1 MNNRLA
7 IQDLAGLLAE
17 YTGKDKNSSER
28 FLREFIAVVSEGV
41 YTDKLV
47 KVKGLGTFKIIPVE
61 KRESIHV
68 NTGERF
74 VIPEH
79 YKFSFLP
86 DKELRELVNKPFSFF
101 ETTELRENVD
111 FTDMDVV
118 LDEPDIKETE
128 DESIEEMI
136 PEEKHL
142 PEEEPVVFSEEE
154 PAGQPED
161 EGMDTLEPVVDERS
175 DSSGP
180 DSPSEEVETGPDA
193 ERKKPR
199 TKRIAVVSMFV
210 FLLMLFNIGLYLNR
224 TYFFEKEKEPLRI
237 DTVFPK
243 GETVATEAVP
253 DTTIVFANE
262 DSSQTVGETTVENPE
277 VEPEAVSP
285 KVIARVKIEPG
296 SRLTLISLKYYGSK
310 LFWVY
315 LYEYNRAV
323 ITDPNNVPIGTV
335 IEVPAP
341 EMYGIDR
348 RDRSSIEKAAAPAAE
363 QAALPGARQKEP
375 RHQHACCLLHE
386 GQHIIIDGINIP
398 HDEQDEQKR
407 QQRCHEQHP
416 QKQHLGHKAVE
427 HRVGAAQTFEHRKTS
442 CVVVVL
448 F

>member
-142 PEEEPVVFSEEE
+142 PEEEPVVFSEEGSAVPPEEDPVVFSEEE

-180 DSPSEEVETGPDA
+180 DSPIEEVETGPDA
-193 ERKKPR
+193 ERKKLR

-224 TYFFEKEKEPLRI
+224 AYFFKKGKEPLRI

-277 VEPEAVSP
+277 VEPEATSP

-348 RDRSSIEKAAAPAAE
+348 HDRSSIEKAAA
-363 QAALPGARQKEP
+363 RQTEILSGK
-375 RHQHACCLLHE
+375 L
-386 GQHIIIDGINIP
+386 
-398 HDEQDEQKR
+398 
-407 QQRCHEQHP
+407 
-416 QKQHLGHKAVE
+416 
-427 HRVGAAQTFEHRKTS
+427 
-442 CVVVVL
+442 
-448 F
+448 

>member
-142 PEEEPVVFSEEE
+142 PEEEPVVFSEEGSAVPPEEDPVVFSEEE

-180 DSPSEEVETGPDA
+180 DSPIEEVETGPDV

-224 TYFFEKEKEPLRI
+224 AYFFKKGKEPLRI

-277 VEPEAVSP
+277 VEPEATSP

-348 RDRSSIEKAAAPAAE
+348 HDRSSIEKAAA
-363 QAALPGARQKEP
+363 RQTEILSGK
-375 RHQHACCLLHE
+375 L
-386 GQHIIIDGINIP
+386 
-398 HDEQDEQKR
+398 
-407 QQRCHEQHP
+407 
-416 QKQHLGHKAVE
+416 
-427 HRVGAAQTFEHRKTS
+427 
-442 CVVVVL
+442 
-448 F
+448 

>member
-118 LDEPDIKETE
+118 LDEPNIKETE

-142 PEEEPVVFSEEE
+142 PEEEPVVFSEEGSAVPPEEDPVVFSEEE

-180 DSPSEEVETGPDA
+180 DSPREEVETGLDA

-277 VEPEAVSP
+277 VESEAVSP

-348 RDRSSIEKAAAPAAE
+348 RDRSSIEKAAA
-363 QAALPGARQKEP
+363 RQTEILSGK
-375 RHQHACCLLHE
+375 L
-386 GQHIIIDGINIP
+386 
-398 HDEQDEQKR
+398 
-407 QQRCHEQHP
+407 
-416 QKQHLGHKAVE
+416 
-427 HRVGAAQTFEHRKTS
+427 
-442 CVVVVL
+442 
-448 F
+448 

>member
-1 MNNRLA
+1 MNNRLT

-17 YTGKDKNSSER
+17 YTGKDKNSSEH

-74 VIPEH
+74 VIPGH

-101 ETTELRENVD
+101 ETTELGENVD

-118 LDEPDIKETE
+118 PDELEIKETE
-128 DESIEEMI
+128 DESVEEVM
-136 PEEKHL
+136 PEENHL
-142 PEEEPVVFSEEE
+142 SEEEPVVSSEEDSVVPSKEELVVPSEEE

-161 EGMDTLEPVVDERS
+161 EGVDILEPVVDERPE
-175 DSSGP
+175 DSEP
-180 DSPSEEVETGPDA
+180 DSPSEEAETCPDA

-199 TKRIAVVSMFV
+199 TKRIAVVSVFV
-210 FLLMLFNIGLYLNR
+210 FLLILFNIGLYLNR
-224 TYFFEKEKEPLRI
+224 ACFFEKEKETLKV

-243 GETVATEAVP
+243 GEIVATEVVA
-253 DTTIVFANE
+253 DTATVFAKE
-262 DSSQTVGETTVENPE
+262 DSARIVSETTEEKPAVK
-277 VEPEAVSP
+277 PEAASP
-285 KVIARVKIEPG
+285 EVIARVKIEPG

-315 LYEYNRAV
+315 LYEYNKNV
-323 ITDPNNVPIGTV
+323 IKDPNNVPIGTV

-348 RDRSSIEKAAAPAAE
+348 RDRSSIEKAAA
-363 QAALPGARQKEP
+363 RQTEI
-375 RHQHACCLLHE
+375 LS
-386 GQHIIIDGINIP
+386 G
-398 HDEQDEQKR
+398 
-407 QQRCHEQHP
+407 
-416 QKQHLGHKAVE
+416 KQ
-427 HRVGAAQTFEHRKTS
+427 
-442 CVVVVL
+442 
-448 F
+448 

>member
-1 MNNRLA
+1 MNNRLT

-47 KVKGLGTFKIIPVE
+47 KVKGIGTFKIIPVE

-142 PEEEPVVFSEEE
+142 PEEEPVVFSEEGSAVPPEEDPVVFSEEE

-161 EGMDTLEPVVDERS
+161 EGMDTLEPVVDEHS

-224 TYFFEKEKEPLRI
+224 AYFFKKGKEPLRI

-277 VEPEAVSP
+277 VEPEATSP

-323 ITDPNNVPIGTV
+323 ITDLNNVPIGTV

-348 RDRSSIEKAAAPAAE
+348 RDRSSIEKAAA
-363 QAALPGARQKEP
+363 RQTEILSGK
-375 RHQHACCLLHE
+375 L
-386 GQHIIIDGINIP
+386 
-398 HDEQDEQKR
+398 
-407 QQRCHEQHP
+407 
-416 QKQHLGHKAVE
+416 
-427 HRVGAAQTFEHRKTS
+427 
-442 CVVVVL
+442 
-448 F
+448 

>member
-118 LDEPDIKETE
+118 LDEPNIKETE

-136 PEEKHL
+136 PEEKHF
-142 PEEEPVVFSEEE
+142 PEEEPVVFSEEGSAVPPEEDPVVFSEEE
-154 PAGQPED
+154 PAGPPED

-224 TYFFEKEKEPLRI
+224 TYFFKKEKEPLRI

-243 GETVATEAVP
+243 GETIATEAVP

-277 VEPEAVSP
+277 VEPEAASP

-348 RDRSSIEKAAAPAAE
+348 RDRSSIEKAAA
-363 QAALPGARQKEP
+363 RQTEILSGK
-375 RHQHACCLLHE
+375 L
-386 GQHIIIDGINIP
+386 
-398 HDEQDEQKR
+398 
-407 QQRCHEQHP
+407 
-416 QKQHLGHKAVE
+416 
-427 HRVGAAQTFEHRKTS
+427 
-442 CVVVVL
+442 
-448 F
+448 

>member
-118 LDEPDIKETE
+118 LDEPNIKETE

-142 PEEEPVVFSEEE
+142 PEEEPVVFSEEGSAVPPEEDPVVFSEEE

-175 DSSGP
+175 DSSEP

-277 VEPEAVSP
+277 VESEAVSP

-348 RDRSSIEKAAAPAAE
+348 RDRSSIEKAAA
-363 QAALPGARQKEP
+363 RQTEILSGK
-375 RHQHACCLLHE
+375 L
-386 GQHIIIDGINIP
+386 
-398 HDEQDEQKR
+398 
-407 QQRCHEQHP
+407 
-416 QKQHLGHKAVE
+416 
-427 HRVGAAQTFEHRKTS
+427 
-442 CVVVVL
+442 
-448 F
+448 

>member
-1 MNNRLA
+1 MNNRLT

-47 KVKGLGTFKIIPVE
+47 KVKGIGTFKIIPVE

-142 PEEEPVVFSEEE
+142 PEEEPVVFSEEGSAVPPEEDPVVFSEEE

-161 EGMDTLEPVVDERS
+161 GGMDTLEPVVDEHS

-224 TYFFEKEKEPLRI
+224 AYFFKKGKEPLRI

-277 VEPEAVSP
+277 VEPEATSP

-348 RDRSSIEKAAAPAAE
+348 RDRSSIEKAAA
-363 QAALPGARQKEP
+363 RQTEILSGK
-375 RHQHACCLLHE
+375 L
-386 GQHIIIDGINIP
+386 
-398 HDEQDEQKR
+398 
-407 QQRCHEQHP
+407 
-416 QKQHLGHKAVE
+416 
-427 HRVGAAQTFEHRKTS
+427 
-442 CVVVVL
+442 
-448 F
+448 

>member
-1 MNNRLA
+1 MNNRLT

-47 KVKGLGTFKIIPVE
+47 KVKGIGTFKIIPVE

-142 PEEEPVVFSEEE
+142 PEEEPVVFSEEGSAVPPEEDPVVFSEEE

-161 EGMDTLEPVVDERS
+161 EGMDTLEPVVDEHS
-175 DSSGP
+175 DNSGP

-224 TYFFEKEKEPLRI
+224 AYFFKKGKEPLRI

-277 VEPEAVSP
+277 VEPEATSP

-348 RDRSSIEKAAAPAAE
+348 RDRSSIEKAAA
-363 QAALPGARQKEP
+363 RQTEILSGK
-375 RHQHACCLLHE
+375 L
-386 GQHIIIDGINIP
+386 
-398 HDEQDEQKR
+398 
-407 QQRCHEQHP
+407 
-416 QKQHLGHKAVE
+416 
-427 HRVGAAQTFEHRKTS
+427 
-442 CVVVVL
+442 
-448 F
+448 

>member
-136 PEEKHL
+136 PEEKHF
-142 PEEEPVVFSEEE
+142 PEEEPVVFSEEGSAVPPEEDPVVFSEEE

-175 DSSGP
+175 DSSGS

-224 TYFFEKEKEPLRI
+224 TYFFKKEKEPLRI

-243 GETVATEAVP
+243 GETIATEAVP

-277 VEPEAVSP
+277 VEPEAASP

-323 ITDPNNVPIGTV
+323 ITEPNNVPIGTV

-348 RDRSSIEKAAAPAAE
+348 RDRSSIEKAAA
-363 QAALPGARQKEP
+363 RQTEILSGK
-375 RHQHACCLLHE
+375 L
-386 GQHIIIDGINIP
+386 
-398 HDEQDEQKR
+398 
-407 QQRCHEQHP
+407 
-416 QKQHLGHKAVE
+416 
-427 HRVGAAQTFEHRKTS
+427 
-442 CVVVVL
+442 
-448 F
+448 

>member
-142 PEEEPVVFSEEE
+142 PEEEPVVFSEEGSAVPPEEDPVVFSEEE

-210 FLLMLFNIGLYLNR
+210 FILILFNIGL
-224 TYFFEKEKEPLRI
+224 
-237 DTVFPK
+237 
-243 GETVATEAVP
+243 
-253 DTTIVFANE
+253 
-262 DSSQTVGETTVENPE
+262 
-277 VEPEAVSP
+277 
-285 KVIARVKIEPG
+285 
-296 SRLTLISLKYYGSK
+296 
-310 LFWVY
+310 
-315 LYEYNRAV
+315 
-323 ITDPNNVPIGTV
+323 
-335 IEVPAP
+335 
-341 EMYGIDR
+341 
-348 RDRSSIEKAAAPAAE
+348 
-363 QAALPGARQKEP
+363 
-375 RHQHACCLLHE
+375 
-386 GQHIIIDGINIP
+386 
-398 HDEQDEQKR
+398 
-407 QQRCHEQHP
+407 
-416 QKQHLGHKAVE
+416 
-427 HRVGAAQTFEHRKTS
+427 
-442 CVVVVL
+442 
-448 F
+448 

>member
-128 DESIEEMI
+128 QGISGQTEDESIEEMI

-142 PEEEPVVFSEEE
+142 PEEEPVVFSEEGSAVPPEEDPVVFSEEE

-348 RDRSSIEKAAAPAAE
+348 RDRSSVEKAAA
-363 QAALPGARQKEP
+363 RQTEILSGK
-375 RHQHACCLLHE
+375 L
-386 GQHIIIDGINIP
+386 
-398 HDEQDEQKR
+398 
-407 QQRCHEQHP
+407 
-416 QKQHLGHKAVE
+416 
-427 HRVGAAQTFEHRKTS
+427 
-442 CVVVVL
+442 
-448 F
+448 

>member
-142 PEEEPVVFSEEE
+142 PEEEPVVFSEEGSAVPPEEDPVVFSEEE

-161 EGMDTLEPVVDERS
+161 EGMDTL
-175 DSSGP
+175 
-180 DSPSEEVETGPDA
+180 
-193 ERKKPR
+193 
-199 TKRIAVVSMFV
+199 
-210 FLLMLFNIGLYLNR
+210 
-224 TYFFEKEKEPLRI
+224 
-237 DTVFPK
+237 
-243 GETVATEAVP
+243 
-253 DTTIVFANE
+253 
-262 DSSQTVGETTVENPE
+262 
-277 VEPEAVSP
+277 
-285 KVIARVKIEPG
+285 
-296 SRLTLISLKYYGSK
+296 
-310 LFWVY
+310 
-315 LYEYNRAV
+315 
-323 ITDPNNVPIGTV
+323 
-335 IEVPAP
+335 
-341 EMYGIDR
+341 
-348 RDRSSIEKAAAPAAE
+348 
-363 QAALPGARQKEP
+363 
-375 RHQHACCLLHE
+375 CLLYTS
-386 GQHIIIDGINIP
+386 DAA
-398 HDEQDEQKR
+398 DE
-407 QQRCHEQHP
+407 
-416 QKQHLGHKAVE
+416 
-427 HRVGAAQTFEHRKTS
+427 
-442 CVVVVL
+442 
-448 F
+448 

>member
-118 LDEPDIKETE
+118 LDEPNIKETE

-142 PEEEPVVFSEEE
+142 PEEEPVVFSEEGSAVPPEEDPVVFSEEE

-193 ERKKPR
+193 ERKKPC

-277 VEPEAVSP
+277 VESEAVSP

-348 RDRSSIEKAAAPAAE
+348 RDRSSIEKAAA
-363 QAALPGARQKEP
+363 ARL
-375 RHQHACCLLHE
+375 RY
-386 GQHIIIDGINIP
+386 
-398 HDEQDEQKR
+398 
-407 QQRCHEQHP
+407 
-416 QKQHLGHKAVE
+416 
-427 HRVGAAQTFEHRKTS
+427 
-442 CVVVVL
+442 
-448 F
+448 

>member
-118 LDEPDIKETE
+118 LDEPNIKETE

-142 PEEEPVVFSEEE
+142 PEEEPVVFSEEGSAVPPEEDPVVFSEEE

-180 DSPSEEVETGPDA
+180 DSPSEEVETGLDA

-224 TYFFEKEKEPLRI
+224 AYFFKKGKEPLRI

-277 VEPEAVSP
+277 VESEAVSP

-348 RDRSSIEKAAAPAAE
+348 RDRSSIEKAAA
-363 QAALPGARQKEP
+363 RQTEILSGK
-375 RHQHACCLLHE
+375 L
-386 GQHIIIDGINIP
+386 
-398 HDEQDEQKR
+398 
-407 QQRCHEQHP
+407 
-416 QKQHLGHKAVE
+416 
-427 HRVGAAQTFEHRKTS
+427 
-442 CVVVVL
+442 
-448 F
+448 

>member
-118 LDEPDIKETE
+118 LDEPNIKETE

-142 PEEEPVVFSEEE
+142 PEEEPVVFSEEGSAVPPEEDPVVFSEEE

-193 ERKKPR
+193 ERKKLR

-224 TYFFEKEKEPLRI
+224 AYFFKKGKEPLRI

-277 VEPEAVSP
+277 VEPEATSP

-348 RDRSSIEKAAAPAAE
+348 RDRSSIEKAAA
-363 QAALPGARQKEP
+363 RQTEILSGK
-375 RHQHACCLLHE
+375 L
-386 GQHIIIDGINIP
+386 
-398 HDEQDEQKR
+398 
-407 QQRCHEQHP
+407 
-416 QKQHLGHKAVE
+416 
-427 HRVGAAQTFEHRKTS
+427 
-442 CVVVVL
+442 
-448 F
+448 

>member
-142 PEEEPVVFSEEE
+142 PEEEPVVFSEEGSAVPPEEDPVVFSEEE

-161 EGMDTLEPVVDERS
+161 EGMDTLEPVVDEHS

-224 TYFFEKEKEPLRI
+224 AYFFKKGKEPLRI

-348 RDRSSIEKAAAPAAE
+348 RDRSSVEKAAA
-363 QAALPGARQKEP
+363 RQTEILSGK
-375 RHQHACCLLHE
+375 L
-386 GQHIIIDGINIP
+386 
-398 HDEQDEQKR
+398 
-407 QQRCHEQHP
+407 
-416 QKQHLGHKAVE
+416 
-427 HRVGAAQTFEHRKTS
+427 
-442 CVVVVL
+442 
-448 F
+448 

>member
-136 PEEKHL
+136 PEEKHF
-142 PEEEPVVFSEEE
+142 PEEEPVVFSEEGSAVPPEEDPVVFSEEE

-224 TYFFEKEKEPLRI
+224 TYFFKKEKEPLRI

-243 GETVATEAVP
+243 GETIATEAVP

-277 VEPEAVSP
+277 VEPEAASP
-285 KVIARVKIEPG
+285 KVIDRVKIETG

-348 RDRSSIEKAAAPAAE
+348 RDRSSIEKAAA
-363 QAALPGARQKEP
+363 RQTEI
-375 RHQHACCLLHE
+375 LI
-386 GQHIIIDGINIP
+386 G
-398 HDEQDEQKR
+398 
-407 QQRCHEQHP
+407 
-416 QKQHLGHKAVE
+416 
-427 HRVGAAQTFEHRKTS
+427 KT
-442 CVVVVL
+442 
-448 F
+448 

>member
-142 PEEEPVVFSEEE
+142 PEEEPVVFSEEGSAVPPEEDPVVFSEEE

-180 DSPSEEVETGPDA
+180 DSPSEEVETGLDA

-224 TYFFEKEKEPLRI
+224 SYFFEKEKEPLRI

-277 VEPEAVSP
+277 VESEAVSP

-348 RDRSSIEKAAAPAAE
+348 RDRSSIEKAAA
-363 QAALPGARQKEP
+363 RQTEILSGK
-375 RHQHACCLLHE
+375 L
-386 GQHIIIDGINIP
+386 
-398 HDEQDEQKR
+398 
-407 QQRCHEQHP
+407 
-416 QKQHLGHKAVE
+416 
-427 HRVGAAQTFEHRKTS
+427 
-442 CVVVVL
+442 
-448 F
+448 

>member
-1 MNNRLA
+1 MNNRLT

-47 KVKGLGTFKIIPVE
+47 KVKGIGTFKIIPVE

-142 PEEEPVVFSEEE
+142 PEEEPVVFSEEGSAVPPEEDPVVFSEEE

-161 EGMDTLEPVVDERS
+161 EGMDTLEPVVDEHS

-180 DSPSEEVETGPDA
+180 NSPSEEVETGPDA

-224 TYFFEKEKEPLRI
+224 AYFFKKGKEPLRI

-277 VEPEAVSP
+277 VEPEATSP

-348 RDRSSIEKAAAPAAE
+348 RDRSSIEKAAA
-363 QAALPGARQKEP
+363 RQTEILSGK
-375 RHQHACCLLHE
+375 L
-386 GQHIIIDGINIP
+386 
-398 HDEQDEQKR
+398 
-407 QQRCHEQHP
+407 
-416 QKQHLGHKAVE
+416 
-427 HRVGAAQTFEHRKTS
+427 
-442 CVVVVL
+442 
-448 F
+448 

>member
-142 PEEEPVVFSEEE
+142 PEEEPVVFSEEGSAVPPEEDPVVFSEEE

-193 ERKKPR
+193 ERKKLR

-277 VEPEAVSP
+277 VESEAVSP

-348 RDRSSIEKAAAPAAE
+348 HDRSSIEKAAAS
-363 QAALPGARQKEP
+363 
-375 RHQHACCLLHE
+375 
-386 GQHIIIDGINIP
+386 
-398 HDEQDEQKR
+398 
-407 QQRCHEQHP
+407 
-416 QKQHLGHKAVE
+416 
-427 HRVGAAQTFEHRKTS
+427 QTEILSGK
-442 CVVVVL
+442 L
-448 F
+448 

>member
-136 PEEKHL
+136 PEEKHF
-142 PEEEPVVFSEEE
+142 PEEEPVVFSEEGSAVPPEEDPVVFSEEE

-180 DSPSEEVETGPDA
+180 DSPSEEVETGLDA

-224 TYFFEKEKEPLRI
+224 TYFFKKEKEPLRI

-243 GETVATEAVP
+243 GETIATEAVP

-277 VEPEAVSP
+277 VESEAVSP

-348 RDRSSIEKAAAPAAE
+348 RDRSSIEKAAA
-363 QAALPGARQKEP
+363 RQTEILSGK
-375 RHQHACCLLHE
+375 L
-386 GQHIIIDGINIP
+386 
-398 HDEQDEQKR
+398 
-407 QQRCHEQHP
+407 
-416 QKQHLGHKAVE
+416 
-427 HRVGAAQTFEHRKTS
+427 
-442 CVVVVL
+442 
-448 F
+448 

>member
-118 LDEPDIKETE
+118 LDEPNIKETE

-142 PEEEPVVFSEEE
+142 PEEEPVVFSEEGSAVPPEEDPVVFSEEE

-180 DSPSEEVETGPDA
+180 DSPSEEVETGLDA

-224 TYFFEKEKEPLRI
+224 TYFFEKEKESLRI

-277 VEPEAVSP
+277 VESEAVSP

-348 RDRSSIEKAAAPAAE
+348 RDRSSIEKAAA
-363 QAALPGARQKEP
+363 RQTEILSGK
-375 RHQHACCLLHE
+375 L
-386 GQHIIIDGINIP
+386 
-398 HDEQDEQKR
+398 
-407 QQRCHEQHP
+407 
-416 QKQHLGHKAVE
+416 
-427 HRVGAAQTFEHRKTS
+427 
-442 CVVVVL
+442 
-448 F
+448 

>member
-142 PEEEPVVFSEEE
+142 PEEEPVVFSEEGSAVPPEEDPVVFSEEE

-193 ERKKPR
+193 ERKKLR

-262 DSSQTVGETTVENPE
+262 DSSQTVGKTTVENPE
-277 VEPEAVSP
+277 VEPEATSP
-285 KVIARVKIEPG
+285 KVIACVKIEPG

-348 RDRSSIEKAAAPAAE
+348 RDRSSIEKAAA
-363 QAALPGARQKEP
+363 RQTEILSGK
-375 RHQHACCLLHE
+375 L
-386 GQHIIIDGINIP
+386 
-398 HDEQDEQKR
+398 
-407 QQRCHEQHP
+407 
-416 QKQHLGHKAVE
+416 
-427 HRVGAAQTFEHRKTS
+427 
-442 CVVVVL
+442 
-448 F
+448 

>member
-142 PEEEPVVFSEEE
+142 PEEEPVVFSEEGSAVPPEEDPVVFSEEE

-161 EGMDTLEPVVDERS
+161 EGMNTLEPVVDERS

-224 TYFFEKEKEPLRI
+224 TYFFEKEKESLRI

-277 VEPEAVSP
+277 ATSP

-348 RDRSSIEKAAAPAAE
+348 RDRSSIEKAAA
-363 QAALPGARQKEP
+363 RQTEILSGK
-375 RHQHACCLLHE
+375 L
-386 GQHIIIDGINIP
+386 
-398 HDEQDEQKR
+398 
-407 QQRCHEQHP
+407 
-416 QKQHLGHKAVE
+416 
-427 HRVGAAQTFEHRKTS
+427 
-442 CVVVVL
+442 
-448 F
+448 

>member
-142 PEEEPVVFSEEE
+142 PEEEPVVFSGEGSAVPPEEDPVVFSEEE

-161 EGMDTLEPVVDERS
+161 EGMNTLEPVVDERS

-224 TYFFEKEKEPLRI
+224 TYFFEKEKESLRI

-285 KVIARVKIEPG
+285 KIIARVKIEPG

-341 EMYGIDR
+341 ETYGIDR
-348 RDRSSIEKAAAPAAE
+348 RDRSSVEKAAA
-363 QAALPGARQKEP
+363 RQTEILSGK
-375 RHQHACCLLHE
+375 L
-386 GQHIIIDGINIP
+386 
-398 HDEQDEQKR
+398 
-407 QQRCHEQHP
+407 
-416 QKQHLGHKAVE
+416 
-427 HRVGAAQTFEHRKTS
+427 
-442 CVVVVL
+442 
-448 F
+448 

>member
-47 KVKGLGTFKIIPVE
+47 KVKGIGTFKIIPVE

-142 PEEEPVVFSEEE
+142 PEEEPVVFSEEGSAVPPEEDPVVFSEEE

-161 EGMDTLEPVVDERS
+161 EGMDTLEPVVDEHS

-224 TYFFEKEKEPLRI
+224 AYFFKKGKEPLRI

-243 GETVATEAVP
+243 GETVATEAVS

-262 DSSQTVGETTVENPE
+262 DSSQTVGETMVENPE
-277 VEPEAVSP
+277 VEPEATSP

-348 RDRSSIEKAAAPAAE
+348 RDRSSIEKAAA
-363 QAALPGARQKEP
+363 RQTEILSGK
-375 RHQHACCLLHE
+375 L
-386 GQHIIIDGINIP
+386 
-398 HDEQDEQKR
+398 
-407 QQRCHEQHP
+407 
-416 QKQHLGHKAVE
+416 
-427 HRVGAAQTFEHRKTS
+427 
-442 CVVVVL
+442 
-448 F
+448 

>member
-1 MNNRLA
+1 MNNRLT

-47 KVKGLGTFKIIPVE
+47 KVKGIGTFKIIPVE
-61 KRESIHV
+61 KCESIHV

-142 PEEEPVVFSEEE
+142 PEEEPVVFSEEGSAVPPEEDPVVFSEEE

-161 EGMDTLEPVVDERS
+161 EGMDTLEPVVDEHS

-224 TYFFEKEKEPLRI
+224 AYFFKKGKEPLRI

-277 VEPEAVSP
+277 VEPEATSP

-348 RDRSSIEKAAAPAAE
+348 RDRSSIEKAAA
-363 QAALPGARQKEP
+363 RQTEILSGK
-375 RHQHACCLLHE
+375 L
-386 GQHIIIDGINIP
+386 
-398 HDEQDEQKR
+398 
-407 QQRCHEQHP
+407 
-416 QKQHLGHKAVE
+416 
-427 HRVGAAQTFEHRKTS
+427 
-442 CVVVVL
+442 
-448 F
+448 